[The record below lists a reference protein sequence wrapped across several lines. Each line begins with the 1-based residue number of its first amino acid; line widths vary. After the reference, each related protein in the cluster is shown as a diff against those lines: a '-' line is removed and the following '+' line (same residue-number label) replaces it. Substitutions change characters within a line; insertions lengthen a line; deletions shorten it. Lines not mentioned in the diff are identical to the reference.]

1 MSLNL
6 SIDEFDFRLTRLEFT
21 HKNKQLFPNLQI
33 PVKDLSD
40 LNVLN
45 VLNDLKRRNRFP

>member
-1 MSLNL
+1 MSL
-6 SIDEFDFRLTRLEFT
+6 IFQLTRLEFT

-40 LNVLN
+40 LNDLN
-45 VLNDLKRRNRFP
+45 VLNDLKHRNRFP